1 MSRKEAQFLSLNPIF
16 YYSSQT
22 SSVMYYIMTGPTRE
36 HSTAVPT
43 YDKWLLLPV
52 NDEGR
57 ERNKFGNE
65 EKE

>member
-1 MSRKEAQFLSLNPIF
+1 
-16 YYSSQT
+16 
-22 SSVMYYIMTGPTRE
+22 MYYIMTGPTRE

-57 ERNKFGNE
+57 ERNRFGNE
-65 EKE
+65 EKNEIFEAYIRATTM